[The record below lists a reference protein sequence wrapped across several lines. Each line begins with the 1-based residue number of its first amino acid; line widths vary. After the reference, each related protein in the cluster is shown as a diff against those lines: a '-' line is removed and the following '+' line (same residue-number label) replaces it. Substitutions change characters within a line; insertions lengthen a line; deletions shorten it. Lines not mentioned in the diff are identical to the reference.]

1 MPPPRL
7 SSKPFKRTDSPA
19 AEGAS
24 TTLANAVEHTL
35 DVIMAEQ
42 IRFLVEERMS
52 QQDQKI
58 EELLARI
65 EDLEH
70 GQGHHADMFAKEF
83 GLDDDPEAYAQGL
96 ASLDGA
102 SRLEERLLESIEL
115 QLEGKSTGAT
125 PSFTPPHASR
135 ERAAT
140 KTRVESIPC

>member
-1 MPPPRL
+1 
-7 SSKPFKRTDSPA
+7 
-19 AEGAS
+19 
-24 TTLANAVEHTL
+24 
-35 DVIMAEQ
+35 
-42 IRFLVEERMS
+42 MS

-83 GLDDDPEAYAQGL
+83 GLDDDPEAYAQVL
-96 ASLDGA
+96 ASIDGA

-125 PSFTPPHASR
+125 PSFSPIRGHPTTVAVSTEQYVRPS
-135 ERAAT
+135 T
-140 KTRVESIPC
+140 SFF